1 MFILRF
7 EGCFFKHLNNL
18 IQEFYTEAVI
28 GVTLND
34 QWFMKF
40 KYR

>member
-1 MFILRF
+1 
-7 EGCFFKHLNNL
+7 L
-18 IQEFYTEAVI
+18 IQEFYTQAVI

-34 QWFMKF
+34 QWFVKF